1 MYTLSM
7 STAAAR
13 LTDPAAVRR
22 FLAGGKARFTLVSA
36 RTGTRY
42 TYRVRSS
49 SRGPEGLYFVDVLTG
64 PDNTADYTF
73 AGTLTARGFR
83 HSPKA
88 GIGADA
94 PAVRAFAWAADRLHG
109 DALPAGLE
117 VWHEGRCAR
126 CGRVLTVPTSIASGF
141 GPECAG
147 RA

>member
-1 MYTLSM
+1 M

-22 FLAGGKARFTLVSA
+22 FLTAGKARVTLVST
-36 RTGTRY
+36 RTGTRF
-42 TYRVRSS
+42 TYRVRAA
-49 SRGPEGLYFVDVLTG
+49 RYTEGLYFVDVLTG
-64 PDNTADYTF
+64 SDNTADYTF

-94 PAVRAFAWAADRLHG
+94 PSVRAFGWAAERLDG

-126 CGRVLTVPTSIASGF
+126 CGRVLTVPESIASGF